1 MTMTERDE
9 PLTPAGRLFVQP
21 RMDQVINCAISVE
34 DPLDVDAVISEIS
47 NSILV
52 KHPRFSSIMV
62 KDLCGRERWRK
73 TEVNIDDHF
82 IIHREPLTDDPSISD
97 EDAVNDYSA
106 DLSVSTPLSL
116 TKPLWEFHLLLA
128 HKCAVLRLHHALG
141 DGISLM
147 SMFMSCCRRADD
159 PNQRPA
165 AHGIGTSSSSNNG
178 KGWRLLNKLLKVI
191 WYTLV
196 YVIEFGLRS
205 LWLKDKKTAVSGGA
219 GVELWPRKMA
229 TAKFNI
235 DDMKT
240 VKNAITNATI
250 NDVLFGIISCGLS
263 RYLDLRTPKALKEG
277 LQITGVAMINLRKQ
291 SGLQDFSQLMNSK
304 SGARWGNKFGMLLL
318 PVYYHKE
325 GSDPLQFVKRAKAMI
340 DKKKLSLEG
349 PCSYKI
355 GDFIMSLFGA
365 KLASLLNYRIVS
377 NTTFTISN
385 VIGPQEDITFVGNRI
400 SSVRV
405 TSTAL
410 PHAITMH
417 MVSYAGRADMQIL
430 VAKDIIPDPK
440 VLAKCFQ
447 DALLEMKEAA
457 QAVAKN

>member
-1 MTMTERDE
+1 MTDVDE
-9 PLTPAGRLFVQP
+9 PLTPAGRLFIQP
-21 RMDQVINCAISVE
+21 EMDQVINCAVSV
-34 DPLDVDAVISEIS
+34 DDSIDVDAVKLEIS

-62 KDLCGRERWRK
+62 KDSCGRERWRK
-73 TEVNIDDHF
+73 VEVNVDEHF
-82 IIHREPLTDDPSISD
+82 IIRRESLITDDPSISD
-97 EDAVNDYSA
+97 EDAVNDYLA

-116 TKPLWEFHLLLA
+116 SKPLWEFHLLLA
-128 HKCAVLRLHHALG
+128 HKYAVLRLHHSLG

-147 SMFMSCCRRADD
+147 SMFLSCCRRADD
-159 PNQRPA
+159 PNQRPTT
-165 AHGIGTSSSSNNG
+165 HGIGASSSSNDG
-178 KGWRLLNKLLKVI
+178 KIWSLLTKLLKVI

-196 YVIEFGLRS
+196 YVIEFALRT
-205 LWLKDKKTAVSGGA
+205 LWLKDKRTAISGGA
-219 GVELWPRKMA
+219 GVELWPRKLA
-229 TAKFNI
+229 TAKFKI

-240 VKNAITNATI
+240 VKKVIPNATI

-263 RYLDLRTPKALKEG
+263 RYLDLRSPKAALKEG
-277 LQITGVAMINLRKQ
+277 LQLTGAAMINLRKQ
-291 SGLQDFSQLMNSK
+291 SGLQDFSQLMDSK
-304 SGARWGNKFGMLLL
+304 KGARWGNKFGMLLL
-318 PVYYHKE
+318 PIYYHKG
-325 GSDPLQFVKRAKAMI
+325 GSDPLQFVKRSKAMI

-355 GDFIMSLFGA
+355 GNFVMSFFGP
-365 KLASLLNYRIVS
+365 KLAGVLNYRILS

-385 VIGPQEDITFVGNRI
+385 VIGPQEDITFGGNHI

-405 TSTAL
+405 TSSSL

-417 MVSYAGRADMQIL
+417 MVSYAGKADMQIS

-447 DALLEMKEAA
+447 DVLLEMKEAA
-457 QAVAKN
+457 KTIAKS

>member
-1 MTMTERDE
+1 MTMTIERDE

-21 RMDQVINCAISVE
+21 EMDQVINCAISVD
-34 DPLDVDAVISEIS
+34 DPFDIDAVKLEIS

-62 KDLCGRERWRK
+62 KDSSGRERWRK
-73 TEVNIDDHF
+73 TEVNVDDHF
-82 IIHREPLTDDPSISD
+82 IIRREPLTDDPSISD
-97 EDAVNDYSA
+97 EDAINEYLA

-147 SMFMSCCRRADD
+147 SMFLSCCRRADD
-159 PNQRPA
+159 PNLRPTSQ
-165 AHGIGTSSSSNNG
+165 GIGTSTSSSNH
-178 KGWRLLNKLLKVI
+178 KRLSLKKLMKMI

-205 LWLKDKKTAVSGGA
+205 LWLKDKKTVISGGA
-219 GVELWPRKMA
+219 GVELWPRKLA
-229 TAKFNI
+229 TAKFKI

-240 VKNAITNATI
+240 VKKAISNATI

-263 RYLDLRTPKALKEG
+263 RYLDLRSPKALQEG
-277 LQITGVAMINLRKQ
+277 LQITGIAMVNLRKQ

-304 SGARWGNKFGMLLL
+304 SGASWGNKFGMLLL
-318 PVYYHKE
+318 PVYYHKG
-325 GSDPLQFVKRAKAMI
+325 GSDGLQYVRRAKAMI

-355 GDFIMSLFGA
+355 GDIIMSYFGP
-365 KLASLLNYRIVS
+365 KLASLLNYRIIS

-457 QAVAKN
+457 QAVGKN

>member
-21 RMDQVINCAISVE
+21 GMDQVINCAISVD
-34 DPLDVDAVISEIS
+34 DPIDVDAVKTEIS
-47 NSILV
+47 NSVLV

-62 KDLCGRERWRK
+62 KDSCGRERWRK
-73 TEVNIDDHF
+73 TEVNVDDHF
-82 IIHREPLTDDPSISD
+82 IIRPEPLNDDPSVSD
-97 EDAVNDYSA
+97 EDAVNDYLA
-106 DLSVSTPLSL
+106 DLCVSTPLSL

-147 SMFMSCCRRADD
+147 SMFLSCCRRADD
-159 PNQRPA
+159 PTQRPTT
-165 AHGIGTSSSSNNG
+165 HGIGTSSTSSNNRNV
-178 KGWRLLNKLLKVI
+178 WSLLKKLSKVI

-196 YVIEFGLRS
+196 YVIEFCLRG
-205 LWLKDKKTAVSGGA
+205 LWLKDKRTAVSGGD
-219 GVELWPRKMA
+219 GVELWPRKVA

-240 VKNAITNATI
+240 VKQAIANATI

-263 RYLDLRTPKALKEG
+263 RYLDLRSPKALKEG
-277 LQITGVAMINLRKQ
+277 TQITGVAMVNLRKQ

-318 PVYYHKE
+318 PVYYHKG
-325 GSDPLQFVKRAKAMI
+325 GSDPLQYVRRAKAMI

-355 GDFIMSLFGA
+355 GDFIMSFSV
-365 KLASLLNYRIVS
+365 KLARLVNYRIVS

-385 VIGPQEDITFVGNRI
+385 VIGPQEDITFGGNHI

-410 PHAITMH
+410 SHAITMH
-417 MVSYAGRADMQIL
+417 MVSYAGKADMQIL

-457 QAVAKN
+457 QEVGKN

>member
-21 RMDQVINCAISVE
+21 EMEQVINCAISVD
-34 DPLDVDAVISEIS
+34 DPLDVDAVKLEIS

-62 KDLCGRERWRK
+62 KDSCGRERWRK
-73 TEVNIDDHF
+73 TEVNVDDHF
-82 IIHREPLTDDPSISD
+82 IIHGEPLIDDPSISD
-97 EDAVNDYSA
+97 EDAVNDYIA
-106 DLSVSTPLSL
+106 DLTVSTPLSL

-128 HKCAVLRLHHALG
+128 HKCAVLRIHHALG

-147 SMFMSCCRRADD
+147 SMLMSCCRRADD
-159 PNQRPA
+159 PNQRPTT
-165 AHGIGTSSSSNNG
+165 HGIGTSSSSDNQ
-178 KGWRLLNKLLKVI
+178 KVWSLLKLLKVI

-205 LWLKDKKTAVSGGA
+205 LWLKDKRTAISGGA
-219 GVELWPRKMA
+219 GVELWPRKVA
-229 TAKFNI
+229 TAKFKI

-240 VKNAITNATI
+240 VKNAIANATI

-263 RYLDLRTPKALKEG
+263 RYIDLRSPKALKEG
-277 LQITGVAMINLRKQ
+277 LQMTGVAMINLRKQ
-291 SGLQDFSQLMNSK
+291 AGLQDFSELMKSK
-304 SGARWGNKFGMLLL
+304 SGASWGNKFGMLLL
-318 PVYYHKE
+318 PVYYHKG
-325 GSDPLQFVKRAKAMI
+325 GSDPLQFVKRAKEMI

-355 GDFIMSLFGA
+355 GDFVMSLFGP
-365 KLASLLNYRIVS
+365 KLASLLNYRIVC

-385 VIGPQEDITFVGNRI
+385 VIGPQEDITFGGNHI

-410 PHAITMH
+410 SHAITMH
-417 MVSYAGRADMQIL
+417 MVSYAGRAEMQIL

-447 DALLEMKEAA
+447 DSLLEMKESAKV
-457 QAVAKN
+457 VAKN

>member
-1 MTMTERDE
+1 MTEVEE

-21 RMDQVINCAISVE
+21 VMDQVINCAFSV
-34 DPLDVDAVISEIS
+34 DDLIDVDAFKTETN

-52 KHPRFSSIMV
+52 KHPRFCSIMV
-62 KDLCGRERWRK
+62 KDSCGRERWRK
-73 TEVNIDDHF
+73 TEVNVDDHF
-82 IIHREPLTDDPSISD
+82 IIRGEPLTDDPSISD
-97 EDAVNDYSA
+97 EDVVNDYLA
-106 DLSVSTPLSL
+106 DLSVSTPLSF

-128 HKCAVLRLHHALG
+128 HKCVVLRIHHALG

-147 SMFMSCCRRADD
+147 SMVMSCCRRADD
-159 PNQRPA
+159 PNQRPSA
-165 AHGIGTSSSSNNG
+165 YGMGTSSSNTTNNRNI
-178 KGWRLLNKLLKVI
+178 WSLLKKLLKVI

-196 YVIEFGLRS
+196 FVIEFGLRC
-205 LWLKDKKTAVSGGA
+205 LWLKDKRTAISGGA
-219 GVELWPRKMA
+219 GVELWPRKVA
-229 TAKFNI
+229 TAKFKI

-240 VKNAITNATI
+240 VKKAIANVTI

-263 RYLDLRTPKALKEG
+263 RYLDLRSPKALKEG
-277 LQITGVAMINLRKQ
+277 LQITGIAMINLRKQ
-291 SGLQDFSQLMNSK
+291 SGLQDLSKLMNSK

-318 PVYYHKE
+318 PVYYCN
-325 GSDPLQFVKRAKAMI
+325 GRSDPLQFVKRAKAML

-355 GDFIMSLFGA
+355 GDLIMSFFGA
-365 KLASLLNYRIVS
+365 KLAGLLNYRIVS

-385 VIGPQEDITFVGNRI
+385 VIGPQEDITFGGNHI

-405 TSTAL
+405 TSSAL

-417 MVSYAGRADMQIL
+417 MVSYAGMADMQIL

-447 DALLEMKEAA
+447 DALQEMKEAA
-457 QAVAKN
+457 QAVFKS

>member
-1 MTMTERDE
+1 
-9 PLTPAGRLFVQP
+9 
-21 RMDQVINCAISVE
+21 MDQVINCAVSV
-34 DPLDVDAVISEIS
+34 DDSIDVDAVKLEIS

-62 KDLCGRERWRK
+62 KDSCGRERWRK
-73 TEVNIDDHF
+73 VEVNVDEHF
-82 IIHREPLTDDPSISD
+82 IIRRESQITDDPSISD
-97 EDAVNDYSA
+97 EDAVNDYLA

-116 TKPLWEFHLLLA
+116 SKPLWEFHLLLA
-128 HKCAVLRLHHALG
+128 HKYAVLRLHHSLG

-147 SMFMSCCRRADD
+147 SMFLSCCRRADD
-159 PNQRPA
+159 PNQRPTT
-165 AHGIGTSSSSNNG
+165 HGIGASSSSNDR
-178 KGWRLLNKLLKVI
+178 KIWSLLTKLLKVI

-196 YVIEFGLRS
+196 YVIEFALRT
-205 LWLKDKKTAVSGGA
+205 LWLKDKRTAISGGA
-219 GVELWPRKMA
+219 GVELWPRKLA
-229 TAKFNI
+229 TAKFKI

-240 VKNAITNATI
+240 VKKVIPNATI

-263 RYLDLRTPKALKEG
+263 RYLDLRSPKALKEG
-277 LQITGVAMINLRKQ
+277 LQLTGAAMINLRKQ
-291 SGLQDFSQLMNSK
+291 SGLQDFSELMDSK
-304 SGARWGNKFGMLLL
+304 KGARWGNKFGMLLL
-318 PVYYHKE
+318 PIYYHKG
-325 GSDPLQFVKRAKAMI
+325 GSDPLQFVKRSKAMI

-355 GDFIMSLFGA
+355 GNFVMSFFGP
-365 KLASLLNYRIVS
+365 KLAGVLNYRILS

-385 VIGPQEDITFVGNRI
+385 VIGPQEDITFGGNHI

-405 TSTAL
+405 TSSSL

-417 MVSYAGRADMQIL
+417 MVSYAGKADMQIS

-457 QAVAKN
+457 TTIAKS

>member
-21 RMDQVINCAISVE
+21 GMDQIINCAVSVD
-34 DPLDVDAVISEIS
+34 DPIDVEAVKLEIS
-47 NSILV
+47 NSIMV
-52 KHPRFSSIMV
+52 KHPRFSSIML
-62 KDLCGRERWRK
+62 KDSCGRERWRK
-73 TEVNIDDHF
+73 TEVNVDDHF
-82 IIHREPLTDDPSISD
+82 IIRHQPLTDDPSISD
-97 EDAVNDYSA
+97 EDAINDYLA

-128 HKCAVLRLHHALG
+128 HNSAVLRLHHALG

-159 PNQRPA
+159 PNQRPTTQ
-165 AHGIGTSSSSNNG
+165 GVGTSSSSNNRNV
-178 KGWRLLNKLLKVI
+178 WRLLKKLVMVI
-191 WYTLV
+191 WYTVV
-196 YVIEFGLRS
+196 YVTEFGLRS
-205 LWLKDKKTAVSGGA
+205 LWLKDKKTAISGGA
-219 GVELWPRKMA
+219 GVELWPRKLA
-229 TAKFNI
+229 TAKFKI

-240 VKNAITNATI
+240 VKKAIDNATI
-250 NDVLFGIISCGLS
+250 NDVLFGVISCGLS
-263 RYLDLRTPKALKEG
+263 RYLDLRSPKALKEG
-277 LQITGVAMINLRKQ
+277 LQMTGVAMINLRKQ
-291 SGLQDFSQLMNSK
+291 SGLQDFSELMKSK

-318 PVYYHKE
+318 PVYYHKG

-355 GDFIMSLFGA
+355 GDLIMSIFGP
-365 KLASLLNYRIVS
+365 KLATLLNYRIVS

-385 VIGPQEDITFVGNRI
+385 VIGPPEDITFGGNHI

-410 PHAITMH
+410 SHAITMH

-457 QAVAKN
+457 QAVAKD

>member
-1 MTMTERDE
+1 MTERDE

-21 RMDQVINCAISVE
+21 QMDQVINCAICLD
-34 DPLDVDAVISEIS
+34 DPIDVDAVKTEIS

-62 KDLCGRERWRK
+62 KDSCGRERWRK
-73 TEVNIDDHF
+73 TEVNVDDHF
-82 IIHREPLTDDPSISD
+82 VIRREPLTDDPSIPD
-97 EDAVNDYSA
+97 EDVVNDYLA
-106 DLSVSTPLSL
+106 DLSVSTPLSF

-147 SMFMSCCRRADD
+147 SMFLSCCRRADD
-159 PNQRPA
+159 PNQRPPT
-165 AHGIGTSSSSNNG
+165 HGIGCSTSSSTNNR
-178 KGWRLLNKLLKVI
+178 KVWSLLKKLLKVI

-205 LWLKDKKTAVSGGA
+205 LWLKDKRTAISGGA
-219 GVELWPRKMA
+219 GVELWPRKVA

-240 VKNAITNATI
+240 VKKAIANATI
-250 NDVLFGIISCGLS
+250 NDVLFGIISCGFS
-263 RYLDLRTPKALKEG
+263 RYLDLRSTKALKEG

-291 SGLQDFSQLMNSK
+291 SGLQDFSELMNSK

-318 PVYYHKE
+318 PVYYHKR

-355 GDFIMSLFGA
+355 GNFVMSLFGA
-365 KLASLLNYRIVS
+365 KLAGLLNYRILS

-385 VIGPQEDITFVGNRI
+385 VIGPQEEITFGGNHI

-405 TSTAL
+405 TSSAL

-417 MVSYAGRADMQIL
+417 MVSYAGMADMQIL

-457 QAVAKN
+457 QAVVKN

>member
-21 RMDQVINCAISVE
+21 EMEQVINCAISVD
-34 DPLDVDAVISEIS
+34 DPLDVDAVKLEIS

-62 KDLCGRERWRK
+62 KDSCGRERWRK
-73 TEVNIDDHF
+73 TEVTVDDHF
-82 IIHREPLTDDPSISD
+82 IIHGEPVTDDPSISD
-97 EDAVNDYSA
+97 EDAVNHYIA
-106 DLSVSTPLSL
+106 DLTVSTPLSL

-128 HKCAVLRLHHALG
+128 HKCAVLRIHHALG

-147 SMFMSCCRRADD
+147 SMLMSCCRRADD
-159 PNQRPA
+159 PNQHPTT
-165 AHGIGTSSSSNNG
+165 HGIGTSSSSDNQ
-178 KGWRLLNKLLKVI
+178 KVWSLLKLLKVI

-205 LWLKDKKTAVSGGA
+205 LWLKDKRTAISGGA
-219 GVELWPRKMA
+219 GVELWPRKLA
-229 TAKFNI
+229 TAKFKI

-240 VKNAITNATI
+240 VKNAIANATI

-263 RYLDLRTPKALKEG
+263 RYIDLRSPKALKEG
-277 LQITGVAMINLRKQ
+277 LQMTGVAMINLRKQ
-291 SGLQDFSQLMNSK
+291 AGLQDFSELMKSK
-304 SGARWGNKFGMLLL
+304 SGASWGNKFGMLLL
-318 PVYYHKE
+318 PVYYHKG
-325 GSDPLQFVKRAKAMI
+325 GSDPLQFVKRAKEMI

-355 GDFIMSLFGA
+355 GDFVMSLFGP
-365 KLASLLNYRIVS
+365 KLASLLNYRIVC

-385 VIGPQEDITFVGNRI
+385 VIGPQEDITFGGNHI

-410 PHAITMH
+410 SHAITMH
-417 MVSYAGRADMQIL
+417 MVSYAGRAEMQIL

-447 DALLEMKEAA
+447 DSLMEMKEAA
-457 QAVAKN
+457 KVVAKN